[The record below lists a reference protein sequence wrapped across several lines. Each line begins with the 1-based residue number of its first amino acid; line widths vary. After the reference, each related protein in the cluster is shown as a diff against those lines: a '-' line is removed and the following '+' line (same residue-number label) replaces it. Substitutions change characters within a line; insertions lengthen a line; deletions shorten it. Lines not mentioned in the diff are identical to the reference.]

1 VTAASVHGDLVA
13 FSRCLREAGLPIGI
27 DRSESFVRSLE
38 WIDPLSRHELYLA
51 ARATLIFRREDVGLF
66 DMLFDAFW
74 SGQAPKERRP
84 QKVPRAPR
92 HDPSTFLT
100 SALVSYMS
108 ERADLRDPEVDISEQ
123 TKVASALE
131 LLVRKDFSRLTPDER
146 VAIERALRDLRF
158 DLVRRLT
165 RRRIA
170 ARRGDQIDLRR
181 ALRMAA
187 RRDGAIAT
195 LPRRRRKTKR
205 RPLVVLAD
213 ISGSMELYSRILLQF
228 LHGITQGYAQT
239 ETFVFGTRLTRITN
253 QLMIRSVDEALD
265 QVSDE
270 VVDFAGG
277 TRIGESLG
285 TFNRVYGRRVL
296 RRGAVLLLISDGWE
310 TGDAAVLDAEMRALK
325 RRCHRLVWLNP
336 LLGHA
341 TYEPRTAGMAA
352 ALAHVDDFLPVHD
365 LQSLK
370 DICSHLSRIG
380 DRRDERCGFKE
391 GARAAAARRLE

>member
-1 VTAASVHGDLVA
+1 LTGASIHRDLVA

-27 DRSESFVRSLE
+27 DGSESFVRSLE
-38 WIDPLSRHELYLA
+38 WIDPLSRRELYLA
-51 ARATLIFRREDVGLF
+51 ARATLISRREDIELF

-74 SGQAPKERRP
+74 SGQAPKRRP
-84 QKVPRAPR
+84 QRVPLAPR

-100 SALVSYMS
+100 SALVSYMA
-108 ERADLRDPEVDISEQ
+108 ERADLRDPEVDIPEQ
-123 TKVASALE
+123 TKAASALE

-158 DLVRRLT
+158 DIVRRRT
-165 RRRIA
+165 RRRIP

-181 ALRMAA
+181 ALRTAA
-187 RRDGAIAT
+187 RRDGAIAV

-228 LHGITQGYAQT
+228 LHGIAQGCAQT
-239 ETFVFGTRLTRITN
+239 ETFVFGTRLTRITS
-253 QLMIRSVDEALD
+253 QLMIRSVDVALD
-265 QVSDE
+265 QVSEE

-277 TRIGESLG
+277 TRIGESLR
-285 TFNRVYGRRVL
+285 TFNRVHARRVL

-310 TGDAAVLDAEMRALK
+310 TGDAAVLDTEMRATR
-325 RRCHRLVWLNP
+325 RRCHRVVWLNP

-341 TYEPRTAGMAA
+341 TYEPRAAGMSA
-352 ALAHVDDFLPVHD
+352 ALAHVDDFLPVHN

-370 DICSHLSRIG
+370 EICLHLSRLG
-380 DRRDERCGFKE
+380 ELKGRKVGVPRGRAL
-391 GARAAAARRLE
+391 ARNSEA